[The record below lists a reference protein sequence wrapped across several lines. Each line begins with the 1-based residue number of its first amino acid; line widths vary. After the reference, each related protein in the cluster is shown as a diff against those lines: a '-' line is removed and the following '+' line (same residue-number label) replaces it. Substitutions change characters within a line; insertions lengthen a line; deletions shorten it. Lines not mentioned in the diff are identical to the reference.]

1 MSLKKIAIC
10 FYGSVG
16 SLDGKV
22 GRGCPLDPAIAGQR
36 NLSNLIEPNNADIFI
51 HSWSTRSQ
59 DQLNQLY
66 SPKLAL
72 IEEQKDFPEAEI
84 FLKNRTHLERAKDF
98 LKLRSFSKE
107 YRERMLESIERAR
120 SRWYS
125 TREVIRLKT
134 VYETLNGFN
143 YDIVFLTRL
152 DVGFYTRV
160 DLDKYD
166 PKCFY
171 ASNWNGCPTAKTGMP
186 FDKNNYNLGQG
197 LLDFWFFSNTEAMS
211 RFGELFDSM
220 SRYHINP
227 HVAALQHA
235 KFLNFDIR
243 YTLYRGLDHELV
255 RRMEFGSVK

>member
-1 MSLKKIAIC
+1 MEHAFSGSAKSVVLSKTC
-10 FYGSVG
+10 FNRRV
-16 SLDGKV
+16 
-22 GRGCPLDPAIAGQR
+22 
-36 NLSNLIEPNNADIFI
+36 
-51 HSWSTRSQ
+51 
-59 DQLNQLY
+59 
-66 SPKLAL
+66 
-72 IEEQKDFPEAEI
+72 KDFPEAEI

-197 LLDFWFFSNTEAMS
+197 LLDFWFLEWRQCQGLANC
-211 RFGELFDSM
+211 L
-220 SRYHINP
+220 
-227 HVAALQHA
+227 
-235 KFLNFDIR
+235 IR
-243 YTLYRGLDHELV
+243 
-255 RRMEFGSVK
+255 